1 MGGLAIARPA
11 ELLTIR
17 RSLPHGHVVAVLK
30 SFRPLDLACV
40 LGRKANGA
48 RKLAVVPISAF
59 VDDRASR
66 LAAALAL

>member
-1 MGGLAIARPA
+1 M
-11 ELLTIR
+11 
-17 RSLPHGHVVAVLK
+17 AVLK